1 MEKTLVSS
9 ENKSRKIKF
18 CRKMITSKIITSWTT
33 LWKPVSEK
41 PHRTSRW
48 GLKMWLSMSK
58 SCRNSDHKEIL
69 SMISS
74 RRHIKEK
81 RLDRLT
87 LNELTFRL
95 RRRTS
100 FCSVIVIYTS
110 LWYFRSRHN
119 KAGCIKMTRLYQSHL
134 TNIHKGA
141 VSSSNNHTHCNKSLK
156 KIQSPQTISNK
167 CLKTTRCRL
176 HFQPRSFTKT
186 APTSGFTQ

>member
-1 MEKTLVSS
+1 
-9 ENKSRKIKF
+9 
-18 CRKMITSKIITSWTT
+18 
-33 LWKPVSEK
+33 
-41 PHRTSRW
+41 
-48 GLKMWLSMSK
+48 MWLSMSK
-58 SCRNSDHKEIL
+58 SFRNSDHKEIS

-167 CLKTTRCRL
+167 CPKTTRCRQ

-186 APTSGFTQ
+186 APTSGFTQSIWRIAVVKIMVSRRVTKIKTTSRETIVTVEECRPGMTVSRISMWNRLS